1 MTDIRPMTMDD
12 YEEVHRLWT
21 LAEGLSVEEDD
32 ERDRI
37 ALYLQRNRGLC
48 FVATCGNQMA
58 GTVLCGHDGRR
69 GILRHLA
76 VHPAF
81 RGRGIGRSLVDRC
94 LAALD
99 SQGIRRCNLFV
110 LDSNVSGRRF
120 WEHLGWRCLEYD
132 FRMYQ
137 APSNQGKE

>member
-1 MTDIRPMTMDD
+1 MMDIRPMTMDD
-12 YEEVHRLWT
+12 YEEVYRLWT

-32 ERDRI
+32 DRDRI
-37 ALYLQRNRGLC
+37 ALYLQRNDGLC
-48 FVATCGNQMA
+48 FVATCGTQMA

-69 GILRHLA
+69 GILRHLV

-81 RGRGIGRSLVDRC
+81 RGQGLGRSLVNRC
-94 LAALD
+94 LSALD
-99 SQGIRRCNLFV
+99 GQGIRRCNLFV
-110 LDSNVSGRRF
+110 LDDNVSGRRF

-137 APSNQGKE
+137 APSDQDRE